1 MGDHLN
7 DYDSIKGLNLK
18 RNNIIGIG
26 FINLLENER
35 KEKEFQLI
43 KNFKEIY
50 DITIINGSFLYLIQ
64 LLDLIYKKYK

>member
-50 DITIINGSFLYLIQ
+50 DITIINGSFSYSI
-64 LLDLIYKKYK
+64 IRFNI

>member
-64 LLDLIYKKYK
+64 LLDLIYKK